1 MLKGY
6 KLQETLLNAL
16 CQEQVPVSVSLRN
29 EAKLEGQIASF
40 DQYAILLKSPA
51 LHMVYKHAIFLSF
64 PHVTSSC
71 RRSLDLSLRPKANRK
86 KRGKVV
92 PSVEP
97 AVLNRLPGLTYCS
110 VAAVPL
116 LLETRRRSNIRTASF
131 SRCLGFE
138 RPLSACLPGWQAPTL
153 P

>member
-1 MLKGY
+1 MLRGD

-51 LHMVYKHAIFLSF
+51 LTWSTSTPSSTSP

-71 RRSLDLSLRPKANRK
+71 RLSLDLSLRPKANRK
-86 KRGKVV
+86 KRSRVI
-92 PSVEP
+92 PSAP
-97 AVLNRLPGLTYCS
+97 PFKS
-110 VAAVPL
+110 I
-116 LLETRRRSNIRTASF
+116 RS
-131 SRCLGFE
+131 G
-138 RPLSACLPGWQAPTL
+138 
-153 P
+153 

>member
-51 LHMVYKHAIFLSF
+51 PHLVYKHAII
-64 PHVTSSC
+64 H
-71 RRSLDLSLRPKANRK
+71 LDPSRDFELPLELGPEPAPESKPKEAQQSDPKRVAVQIRK
-86 KRGKVV
+86 KSK
-92 PSVEP
+92 
-97 AVLNRLPGLTYCS
+97 AVR
-110 VAAVPL
+110 
-116 LLETRRRSNIRTASF
+116 
-131 SRCLGFE
+131 
-138 RPLSACLPGWQAPTL
+138 
-153 P
+153 